1 MAFLHKVFIHTSLH
15 FSLGVWFL
23 MFLKILSTSELI
35 IFQINFKHF
44 HYYQILSINFCG
56 WYIKIQLIV
65 LTINIQKYSCILTLL
80 PGTLVNSFNSNNLP
94 VDSTIFLI
102 NKSCYL
108 WISFI
113 SFFSIHITVMSLA
126 FKYEYPIAV
135 LISRGKLSKFHW
147 EILSTGFL

>member
-1 MAFLHKVFIHTSLH
+1 MAFLHKVFIHISLH

-65 LTINIQKYSCILTLL
+65 LTINIQKYNRILTLL

-94 VDSTIFLI
+94 VDSTDLSCKQVMLSMDKFYFFLF
-102 NKSCYL
+102 NPYNCHVSCL
-108 WISFI
+108 
-113 SFFSIHITVMSLA
+113 
-126 FKYEYPIAV
+126 
-135 LISRGKLSKFHW
+135 
-147 EILSTGFL
+147 